1 MPPIELTVGRP
12 MNKNP
17 LDLRECIEWRPWL
30 WTRPVEWVLEDRSRF
45 QGKRVLDL
53 GCRYGRMS
61 CYFASLGAVV
71 DGVDIA
77 EESLQKARQLAGDLG
92 LAEKINF
99 WRYSGD
105 VQELPQGKYDFIF
118 TKSVLVVMGKLESSL
133 QGIARALKPDGEYL
147 AVENL
152 QGGAA
157 LRLLRAKIVH
167 RRWKNFGESFGGMDE
182 GALSEFEKAFPSVS
196 HRRYW
201 GLVVAIRARR
211 TTVS

>member
-1 MPPIELTVGRP
+1 M
-12 MNKNP
+12 
-17 LDLRECIEWRPWL
+17 
-30 WTRPVEWVLEDRSRF
+30 
-45 QGKRVLDL
+45 LDL

-118 TKSVLVVMGKLESSL
+118 TKSVLVVMGKLESAL
-133 QGIARALKPDGEYL
+133 QGMRGPEAR
-147 AVENL
+147 
-152 QGGAA
+152 
-157 LRLLRAKIVH
+157 
-167 RRWKNFGESFGGMDE
+167 W
-182 GALSEFEKAFPSVS
+182 
-196 HRRYW
+196 
-201 GLVVAIRARR
+201 
-211 TTVS
+211 